1 MYKLLIILLVLPVFD
16 ASAVVSK
23 MQKFRE
29 QLNEKCQGEEVSS
42 LMSKKVMLEMITKSS
57 CKGAL
62 TKKLMASCQ
71 MECSEVNAVL
81 RAVEQ
86 TRSGAVVGD

>member
-1 MYKLLIILLVLPVFD
+1 
-16 ASAVVSK
+16 
-23 MQKFRE
+23 
-29 QLNEKCQGEEVSS
+29 
-42 LMSKKVMLEMITKSS
+42 MITKSS